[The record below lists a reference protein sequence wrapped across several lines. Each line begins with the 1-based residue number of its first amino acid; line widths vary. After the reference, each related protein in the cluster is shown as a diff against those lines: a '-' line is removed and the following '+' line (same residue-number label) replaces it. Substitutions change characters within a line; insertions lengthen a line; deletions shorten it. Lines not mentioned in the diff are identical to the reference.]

1 MVENTFDFA
10 EMKEKIAKKA
20 QSGNMT
26 KLGSYERKQNQ
37 AQEKQT
43 NLQRQIDRIQMTFKE
58 QQLRKKLTFAKHI
71 KSYEKFM
78 KQRKDRIFQT
88 KEFDQSMR
96 AVKMINSGT
105 TSSDIHLSVDLSE
118 LDSESDSP
126 GNDLTVRFSL
136 MPVIKKTKTEQ
147 SLEQRFLS

>member
-1 MVENTFDFA
+1 
-10 EMKEKIAKKA
+10 
-20 QSGNMT
+20 
-26 KLGSYERKQNQ
+26 
-37 AQEKQT
+37 
-43 NLQRQIDRIQMTFKE
+43 
-58 QQLRKKLTFAKHI
+58 
-71 KSYEKFM
+71 M

-147 SLEQRFLS
+147 SLE